1 MPKFMDIH
9 HGMKDLTADQLN
21 EAHRADLAIQ
31 GEEGVTFE
39 HAWADTESG
48 DVFCLSE
55 APSAGAVQ
63 RIHERLRPQ
72 GGRDPSAVAHR
83 VTRPGGGP

>member
-9 HGMKDLTADQLN
+9 HGMKDLTADQFN
-21 EAHRADLAIQ
+21 AAHQADLAIQ
-31 GEEGVTFE
+31 SEEGVTFE
-39 HAWADTESG
+39 HAWADTDSG

-63 RIHERLRPQ
+63 RIHERTGHKADEIHPL
-72 GGRDPSAVAHR
+72 SISL
-83 VTRPGGGP
+83 